1 METPEEILELAL
13 STRDMSVVQRWWQ
26 AGGDMLGFLRA
37 AQARMD
43 TCTHVRELMTKAG
56 LDKVYPVQPPRGE

>member
-1 METPEEILELAL
+1 METPEGILELAL

-26 AGGDMLGFLRA
+26 EGGDMIAFLGA

-43 TCTHVRELMTKAG
+43 TCAHVRELMTSAG
-56 LDKVYPVQPPRGE
+56 LDKVYPVQRGDG